1 MAVQQGYGKMAG
13 ANSLVFAY
21 DTGDTVNSFKGEP
34 TENMITGNMNTSG
47 AASLG
52 SDAGGDYVQLGNNTS
67 GYCAIVVPNIYIP
80 SGVTYTWSF
89 ELKSS
94 ETFTSN
100 FSWDTNEYS
109 DQYPNSNDDS
119 RLTYNH
125 STPTMVADEWT
136 QYRLTVVMKDGLT
149 NARSGDFFRFFF
161 PTFQNKKIYYRNVQ
175 FELKDHITAYAGLG
189 GTRSATEGLLDLTG
203 NQTID
208 LSSTSFDANAQP
220 VLDGTEE
227 YKDLGSDQVIKTSG
241 GWTVESVVY
250 YNSVA
255 GGYDNYISPANFTG
269 SDSTS
274 YNSWYWSVLNNK
286 LALWNINPGVWK
298 YGSTTI
304 QANTW
309 YHTVLT
315 CSDDGTS
322 YQMYLNGVAEG
333 GNHTT
338 YSWNPSYSGLKV
350 RYIGAGRPNLR
361 FINGEVPVTKIYD
374 KALTAAEVQANFNN
388 YKTRFNIS

>member
-1 MAVQQGYGKMAG
+1 MAVQQGHGKMAG

-21 DTGDTVNSFKGEP
+21 DTGDTVNSYKGEP
-34 TENMITGNMNTSG
+34 TENLITGNMNTSG

-52 SDAGGDYVQLGNNTS
+52 SDAGGNYIQLGNNTS
-67 GYCAIVVPNIYIP
+67 SYAAIVVPNIYIP

-109 DQYPNSNDDS
+109 DQYPNSNDNS

-125 STPTMVADEWT
+125 STPTMVANEWT

-175 FELKDHITAYAGLG
+175 FELKDHITSYAGLG
-189 GTRSATEGLLDLTG
+189 GTRSATEGLKDLKG
-203 NQTID
+203 NIDID
-208 LSSTSFDANAQP
+208 LSNVSFDANAEMTF
-220 VLDGTEE
+220 DGTDD
-227 YKDLGSDQVIKTSG
+227 KIVIPADSFSNIGTSNFTVELVFKNTKTSNYSHFF
-241 GWTVESVVY
+241 SVKDQYHFALKMSNTGDRNIYVY
-250 YNSVA
+250 RNSALSTHNVISA
-255 GGYDNYISPANFTG
+255 YAPSSTDYYHLVCKREGDN
-269 SDSTS
+269 
-274 YNSWYWSVLNNK
+274 LE
-286 LALWNINPGVWK
+286 L
-298 YGSTTI
+298 
-304 QANTW
+304 
-309 YHTVLT
+309 
-315 CSDDGTS
+315 
-322 YQMYLNGVAEG
+322 YLNGVSKGTKSGWNSIDIENDTYATSIGTHGTSSEFTG
-333 GNHTT
+333 GE
-338 YSWNPSYSGLKV
+338 
-350 RYIGAGRPNLR
+350 I
-361 FINGEVPVTKIYD
+361 PVVKLYN